1 MSETQIVSDPA
12 RTMEAFDGEIL
23 LLKVELESA
32 QTSDEANFNRWQVA
46 LQQLAD
52 LQEQVIQERTRA
64 DLAEFDRDFLKRKI
78 NDLITN
84 V

>member
-12 RTMEAFDGEIL
+12 RTMETFDGEIL

-32 QTSDEANFNRWQVA
+32 QTSDEANFNRWQAA
-46 LQQLAD
+46 LQQLAE

-78 NDLITN
+78 HDLITN